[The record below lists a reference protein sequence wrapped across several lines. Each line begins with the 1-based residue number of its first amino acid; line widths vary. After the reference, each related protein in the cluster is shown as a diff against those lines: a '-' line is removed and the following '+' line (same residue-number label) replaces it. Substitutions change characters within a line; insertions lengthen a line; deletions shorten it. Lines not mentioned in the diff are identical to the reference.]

1 MIANDDDF
9 IERLEDLDEALAAGQ
24 TPIAGQADSTELDAR
39 LKRGMVALQALRHL
53 RSPKKADAP
62 TPAHHHGDTLSNLQP
77 GPTPRQLGRFEVI
90 RELGRGGFGV
100 VFLARDPKLNREVAL
115 KVPHPAGLF
124 DDSLRERFRREA
136 KAAANLNHP
145 NVVSVFEID
154 DVSPICWIAYA
165 YCPGMTLSEWISQQR
180 SLVSAHD
187 AANLMAT
194 LADALQHAHN
204 RGILHRDLKPGNVL
218 LENRGLRTEDGRL
231 NAEQNAGRSTVL
243 CPLSSVVPK
252 IADFGLAKFAEQPTG
267 MTGSGVLVGTPAYM
281 APEQARGK
289 PGTGDSRSDVYALG
303 VMLYELLVGRPP
315 ISGDTDV
322 ETLQLVQTIEPV
334 RPRQLRPNLPRDL
347 ETITLK
353 CLEKDA
359 SRRYESAAD
368 LRDDLRRF
376 IAGEPVLARPVSQV
390 ARFGRWCRRRPA
402 IAGLSLALALSV
414 VGGIT
419 GMAIAYAHVKQERNA
434 AFAANEKSE
443 RLLASSAVALQEMID
458 LGHGLTHTPQTVQHG
473 ASILQTAHKY
483 YGQLIEED
491 PQNEELRDKAA
502 VICKRLAL
510 IYKEKQSFTE
520 CEQMWIE
527 AVEHYQRRIAA
538 TPNEPMRRWD
548 LHFSVSGLGYAKEM
562 LGKKEEA
569 DLLRTQSDE
578 IAEGLLAE
586 FPEQPAYQ
594 DAVARACYNRGE
606 KLRQQKRYAE
616 AEPEFTRSV
625 ELDRK
630 FTAQAKGYEHAHR
643 LIFTMN
649 RLADCQVQL
658 RRYDE
663 AEVNARESVKLCEAL
678 ADRIPDQPPDV
689 QKGMALFL
697 LRQIYG
703 AKQQWSD
710 ALIVNRDCLAIVTR
724 LKDKP
729 HHDTDFYLQ
738 FLRQS
743 IRITECFDKL
753 GQKQEALP
761 YLLAAV
767 QAEVPDFSKNK
778 LPPEILTCCDL
789 VLCLQ
794 SPRDPT
800 IIEKAKRLLLDS
812 ESDPKCAKAHA
823 KLTATLQQPSP

>member
-1 MIANDDDF
+1 
-9 IERLEDLDEALAAGQ
+9 
-24 TPIAGQADSTELDAR
+24 
-39 LKRGMVALQALRHL
+39 
-53 RSPKKADAP
+53 
-62 TPAHHHGDTLSNLQP
+62 
-77 GPTPRQLGRFEVI
+77 
-90 RELGRGGFGV
+90 
-100 VFLARDPKLNREVAL
+100 
-115 KVPHPAGLF
+115 
-124 DDSLRERFRREA
+124 LRERFRREA

-145 NVVSVFEID
+145 NIVSVFEID

-165 YCPGMTLSEWISQQR
+165 YCPGMTLSEWISKPR
-180 SLVSAHD
+180 SPVSAHD
-187 AANLMAT
+187 AANLVAT

-252 IADFGLAKFAEQPTG
+252 IADFGLAKFAEQPTD
-267 MTGSGVLVGTPAYM
+267 MTRSGVLVGTPAYM

-347 ETITLK
+347 ETVTLK

-390 ARFGRWCRRRPA
+390 ARIGRWCRRRPA
-402 IAGLSLALALSV
+402 IAGLSVALVLTI
-414 VGGIT
+414 VGGIA
-419 GMAIAYAHVKQERNA
+419 GMAVAYARIKQERNA
-434 AFAANEKSE
+434 AITATEKSERETERANRERDAAVAANEKSERETQRANSLRNAAVAANQKSE
-443 RLLASSAVALQEMID
+443 RLLASSGTALQEMIN
-458 LGHGLTHTPQTVQHG
+458 LGHGLTHTPQTVDHG
-473 ASILQTAHKY
+473 TSILKSAHKY
-483 YGQLIEED
+483 YGKLIEED
-491 PQNEELRDKAA
+491 PHNEDLRDKAA
-502 VICKRLAL
+502 VICRRLAL

-527 AVEHYQRRIAA
+527 AVEHYQRRIATA
-538 TPNEPMRRWD
+538 PNEPMRRWD
-548 LHFSVSGLGYAKEM
+548 LHFSMSGLGYAKEM
-562 LGKKEEA
+562 LGKTEDAE
-569 DLLRTQSDE
+569 LLRTQSDE

-678 ADRIPDQPPDV
+678 AARFPDQPPDV
-689 QKGMALFL
+689 QKGMSLFL
-697 LRQIYG
+697 LRQVYG
-703 AKQQWSD
+703 AKQQWLD
-710 ALIVNRDCLAIVTR
+710 ALAVNRDCLAIVTR

-729 HHDTDFYLQ
+729 HHDTDFYVQ

-767 QAEVPDFSKNK
+767 QTEVPDFSKNK